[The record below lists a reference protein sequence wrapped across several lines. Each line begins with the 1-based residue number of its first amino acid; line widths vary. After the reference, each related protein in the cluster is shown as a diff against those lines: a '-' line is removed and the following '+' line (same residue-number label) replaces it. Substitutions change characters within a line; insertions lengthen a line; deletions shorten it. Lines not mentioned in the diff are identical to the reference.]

1 MKEDLRV
8 TKTKKLLY
16 ETLISLME
24 EKSFEENLEQLE
36 GIVKKLESGDIPLDD
51 AIKEFNQAMDL
62 AKLCDE
68 KLKKAEKSLTKI
80 VKEDGSLEDFAA
92 EKE

>member
-1 MKEDLRV
+1 MVLVMLKLYNRRIYGR
-8 TKTKKLLY
+8 KKRKKKRKFSS
-16 ETLISLME
+16 I
-24 EKSFEENLEQLE
+24 FDGEQLE
-36 GIVKKLESGDIPLDD
+36 EIVKKLESGDIPLDD

-80 VKEDGSLEDFAA
+80 VKEDGSLEDFTA